1 MNDAP
6 GTRPPARPA
15 PRALCR
21 LDDIADGGSAALVAE
36 IAGESWSLIAVR
48 RGRRVFVYRNV
59 CPHQDLPLDFTPGR
73 FLNAQATHI
82 LCANHGALFR
92 MDDGLCVHGPRAG
105 RNLSTVAIRLEG
117 DSILLVD

>member
-6 GTRPPARPA
+6 GTSPPARPA

-36 IAGESWSLIAVR
+36 IAGETWSLIAVR

-92 MDDGLCVHGPRAG
+92 IEDGVCVSGPCVDARLRPFATRVVG
-105 RNLSTVAIRLEG
+105 ETVTWVE
-117 DSILLVD
+117 